1 MFCHLGTIYRK
12 FLAPLWL
19 IMYHLRMLFR
29 KTQFFYIWSLNYIS
43 SIRPN
48 GLCVNTPGAW
58 ECLCDFGY
66 FGESCQINFCQ
77 RESPCQNGGSC
88 LMQGFGQYSCLCIDN
103 FGGQNCTISE
113 PTGINI
119 TAVLV
124 NGLLDRDYLW
134 IFMKVFQLCFYE
146 YY

>member
-1 MFCHLGTIYRK
+1 M
-12 FLAPLWL
+12 
-19 IMYHLRMLFR
+19 
-29 KTQFFYIWSLNYIS
+29 
-43 SIRPN
+43 RPN

-66 FGESCQINFCQ
+66 FGESCEINFCQ
-77 RESPCQNGGSC
+77 RKSPCQNGGSC

-113 PTGINI
+113 STGINI

-124 NGLLDRDYLW
+124 NGLLDRDL
-134 IFMKVFQLCFYE
+134 L
-146 YY
+146 